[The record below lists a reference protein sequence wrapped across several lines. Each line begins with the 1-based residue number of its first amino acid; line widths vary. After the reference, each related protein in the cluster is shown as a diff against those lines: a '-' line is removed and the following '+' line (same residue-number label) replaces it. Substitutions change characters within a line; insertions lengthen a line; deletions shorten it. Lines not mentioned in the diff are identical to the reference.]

1 MVCGLPSFSNCPTVI
16 MTLQFRR
23 WRWFVSSVSGLGSQ
37 LNALKPVFA
46 PLPPGSITFPPSP
59 VQQSVSPLYAH
70 QQLQGSFYSVA
81 SYYQISASYLRRGM
95 LRPTYASKINM
106 LLLLLV
112 KPSCHLDFIPGL
124 GLRGDDSNGE

>member
-1 MVCGLPSFSNCPTVI
+1 MVRL
-16 MTLQFRR
+16 L
-23 WRWFVSSVSGLGSQ
+23 GLGSRVSAECIKAG
-37 LNALKPVFA
+37 LCAVAPRVHHLPALACAAVS
-46 PLPPGSITFPPSP
+46 L
-59 VQQSVSPLYAH
+59 SPLYAH

-124 GLRGDDSNGE
+124 GLRGDDSNGELMLGGAHAILCHSSKQ